1 MDSALWVAKTGLD
14 AQQTRMN
21 TISNNL
27 ANSNTTGFKR
37 DRAAFEDLMY
47 QNQRQVGAQTTQ
59 ETQLPS
65 GLSQGTGVRTVSTE
79 KLFTQG
85 NMTQTDND
93 LDVAIEGRGFF
104 EVRMPDG
111 TQAYTRDGSFQRD
124 SEGRMVTSSGYEL
137 EPGVTIPEEADGIT
151 IGSDG
156 TVSASVPDQSEDIQ
170 LGEIQLVD
178 FINPGGLEARGENLF
193 VESPS
198 SGPPQVGTPGFDGLG
213 QLQQGMLEGSNV
225 NVVEEL
231 VDMIETQ
238 RGYEINSKAI
248 ESVDEMLQF
257 TNQSL

>member
-65 GLSQGTGVRTVSTE
+65 GLSLGTGVRTVSTE

-93 LDVAIEGRGFF
+93 LDIAIEGRGFF

-137 EPGVTIPEEADGIT
+137 EPGITIPEEADGLT

-156 TVSASVPDQSEDIQ
+156 TVSASVPGQSEDIQ